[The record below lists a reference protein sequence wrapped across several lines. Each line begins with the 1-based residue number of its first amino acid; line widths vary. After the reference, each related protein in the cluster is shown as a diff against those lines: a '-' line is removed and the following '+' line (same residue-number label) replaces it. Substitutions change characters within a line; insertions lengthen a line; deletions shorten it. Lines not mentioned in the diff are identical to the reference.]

1 MEPNAIQAAKKRL
14 PRAPSIV
21 INSADLAHIEALAD
35 GAMKRNPALA
45 NRLLDEI
52 GRARIVAPAK
62 MPKSV
67 VSIGSTVT
75 YRDETTGLEKSV
87 TLVFPQNADIA
98 HQRVSVMTPIGVALL
113 GLAEGAVFFWD
124 TNDNQRR
131 SLTVIRV
138 EQPASDDAG
147 ADGA

>member
-1 MEPNAIQAAKKRL
+1 MEPHVTQPARKRRTRV
-14 PRAPSIV
+14 PGIV
-21 INSADLAHIEALAD
+21 ISSADLAHIEALAD
-35 GAMKRNPALA
+35 GAMKRNPELA
-45 NRLLDEI
+45 DRLLDEI

-62 MPKSV
+62 MPKTV

-87 TLVFPQNADIA
+87 TLVFPENADIA

-131 SLTVIRV
+131 TLTVIRV
-138 EQPASDDAG
+138 EQPSAANVDAG
-147 ADGA
+147 GS